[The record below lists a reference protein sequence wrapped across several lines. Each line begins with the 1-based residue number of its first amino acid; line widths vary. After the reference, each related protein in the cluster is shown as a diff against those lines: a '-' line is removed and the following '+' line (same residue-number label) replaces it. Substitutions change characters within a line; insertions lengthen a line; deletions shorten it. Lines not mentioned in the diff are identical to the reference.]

1 MTTMTT
7 TVGARPGFWSL
18 TRERAVTEIRIFF
31 RDRDSMI
38 FIFLFPTIFLLLFA
52 AIMGNMDVTEGMNA
66 PMVVNFK
73 QYFLPGMLAS
83 GIIYTGFQNLA
94 TAIPIERDQGV
105 LKRLRGTPLPAAA
118 YFGGK
123 VIQVIFVS
131 IAQLGLMLVV
141 ARVALGIPLPTEGR
155 TWLTFGWVFLLAIS
169 TSTVLGIAM
178 SSIPRTGKSAS
189 AIMVPVVLVLQF
201 ISGVYF
207 PFSQIPDWMQNI
219 AGFFPLKWM
228 AQAMRGVFLPDFMR
242 SQEPHNSWEFGT
254 GAIVVAIWLVIG
266 LVLALKTF
274 RWQSRS
280 DG

>member
-1 MTTMTT
+1 
-7 TVGARPGFWSL
+7 
-18 TRERAVTEIRIFF
+18 
-31 RDRDSMI
+31 MI

-66 PMVVNFK
+66 PIVVNFK

-83 GIIYTGFQNLA
+83 GIVYTGFQNLA

-131 IAQLGLMLVV
+131 ITQLALMLVV
-141 ARVALGIPLPTEGR
+141 AKFALGIPLPTEGR
-155 TWLTFGWVFLLAIS
+155 TWLTFAWVFLLAIS
-169 TSTVLGIAM
+169 ASTVLGIAM
-178 SSIPRTGKSAS
+178 SSVPRTGKSAS

-207 PFSQIPDWMQNI
+207 PFSQIPEWMQNI

-242 SQEPHNSWEFGT
+242 SQEPNNSWEFGT
-254 GAIVVAIWLVIG
+254 GAIVVGIWLVIG

-274 RWQSRS
+274 RWQSR
-280 DG
+280 DDR